1 MNKSDLVSLP
11 ITDNMISI
19 LEVMSQV
26 HPTQVAAFI
35 EDLIIASA
43 RRAQMDMTLE
53 QTREKLKMLT
63 VDLYKLSQ
71 QVVEPSALA
80 VLLRE
85 TMEEYGEMIIVNHIP
100 IQDITFIYHDTLT
113 MNFQNRE
120 DYSDGTTT

>member
-11 ITDNMISI
+11 ITDNMMSI

-26 HPTQVAAFI
+26 HPTQAAAFI
-35 EDLIIASA
+35 EDFIIASA

>member
-1 MNKSDLVSLP
+1 MIKSDLISLP
-11 ITDNMISI
+11 ITDNMMRI

-35 EDLIIASA
+35 EDFIIASA

-85 TMEEYGEMIIVNHIP
+85 TMEEYGEMVIVNHIP

>member
-1 MNKSDLVSLP
+1 MNKSDLVSHP
-11 ITDNMISI
+11 ITDNMMSI

-35 EDLIIASA
+35 EDFVIASA

>member
-1 MNKSDLVSLP
+1 MNKSDLISLP
-11 ITDNMISI
+11 ITDNMMSI

-26 HPTQVAAFI
+26 HPTQVAAFV
-35 EDLIIASA
+35 EDFIIASA

>member
-11 ITDNMISI
+11 ITDNMMSI

>member
-1 MNKSDLVSLP
+1 MNKSDLISLP
-11 ITDNMISI
+11 ITDNMMSI

-35 EDLIIASA
+35 EDFIIASA
-43 RRAQMDMTLE
+43 RRAQMDITLE

>member
-1 MNKSDLVSLP
+1 MNKSDLISLP
-11 ITDNMISI
+11 ITDNMMSI

-26 HPTQVAAFI
+26 HPTQVAAFV
-35 EDLIIASA
+35 EDFIIASA

-53 QTREKLKMLT
+53 QTREKLKILT
-63 VDLYKLSQ
+63 VDLYRLSQ

>member
-1 MNKSDLVSLP
+1 MNKSDLISLP
-11 ITDNMISI
+11 ITDNMMSI

-35 EDLIIASA
+35 EDFIIASA

-63 VDLYKLSQ
+63 VDLYRLSQ

>member
-1 MNKSDLVSLP
+1 MNKSDLISLP
-11 ITDNMISI
+11 ITDNMMSI

-26 HPTQVAAFI
+26 HPTQAAAFI
-35 EDLIIASA
+35 EDFIIASA

>member
-1 MNKSDLVSLP
+1 MNKSDLISLP
-11 ITDNMISI
+11 ITDNMMNI

-35 EDLIIASA
+35 EDFVIASA

>member
-1 MNKSDLVSLP
+1 MNKSDLISLP
-11 ITDNMISI
+11 ITDNMMSI

-35 EDLIIASA
+35 EDFVTASA

>member
-11 ITDNMISI
+11 ITDNMMSI

-35 EDLIIASA
+35 EDFIIASA

-71 QVVEPSALA
+71 QVVESSALA

>member
-1 MNKSDLVSLP
+1 MNKSDLISLP
-11 ITDNMISI
+11 ITDNMMSI

-35 EDLIIASA
+35 EDFIIASA

-71 QVVEPSALA
+71 QVVELSALA

-85 TMEEYGEMIIVNHIP
+85 TMEEYGEMVIVNHIP

>member
-11 ITDNMISI
+11 ITDNMMSI

-26 HPTQVAAFI
+26 HPTQVAAFV
-35 EDLIIASA
+35 EDFIIASA

-63 VDLYKLSQ
+63 VDLYRLSQ

>member
-1 MNKSDLVSLP
+1 MNKSDLMSLP
-11 ITDNMISI
+11 ITDNMMSI

-26 HPTQVAAFI
+26 HPTQVAAFV
-35 EDLIIASA
+35 EDFIIASA

>member
-1 MNKSDLVSLP
+1 MNKSDLISLP
-11 ITDNMISI
+11 ITDNMMSI

-35 EDLIIASA
+35 EDFIIASA

-120 DYSDGTTT
+120 DYSDGTTA

>member
-11 ITDNMISI
+11 ITDNMMSI

-35 EDLIIASA
+35 EDLIISSA

-63 VDLYKLSQ
+63 FDLYKLSQ

>member
-11 ITDNMISI
+11 ITDNMMSI

-35 EDLIIASA
+35 EDFIIASA

>member
-11 ITDNMISI
+11 ITDNMMSI

-35 EDLIIASA
+35 EDFVVASA

>member
-1 MNKSDLVSLP
+1 MNKSDLISLP
-11 ITDNMISI
+11 ITDNMMSI

-35 EDLIIASA
+35 EDFVIASA

-63 VDLYKLSQ
+63 VDLYRLSQ

>member
-1 MNKSDLVSLP
+1 MNKSDLISLP
-11 ITDNMISI
+11 ITDNMMSI

-35 EDLIIASA
+35 EDFVIASA

>member
-1 MNKSDLVSLP
+1 MNKSDLISLP
-11 ITDNMISI
+11 ITDNMMSI

-26 HPTQVAAFI
+26 HPTQVAAFV
-35 EDLIIASA
+35 EDFIIASA

-63 VDLYKLSQ
+63 VDLYRLSQ

>member
-1 MNKSDLVSLP
+1 MNKSDLISLP
-11 ITDNMISI
+11 ITDNMMSI

-35 EDLIIASA
+35 EDFIIASA

-85 TMEEYGEMIIVNHIP
+85 TMEEYGEMVIVNHIP

>member
-11 ITDNMISI
+11 ITDNMMSI

-35 EDLIIASA
+35 EDFVIASA

>member
-1 MNKSDLVSLP
+1 MIKSDLISLP
-11 ITDNMISI
+11 ITDNMMSI

-35 EDLIIASA
+35 EDFIIASA

-85 TMEEYGEMIIVNHIP
+85 TMEEYGEMVIVNHIP

>member
-11 ITDNMISI
+11 ITDNMMSI

-26 HPTQVAAFI
+26 HPTQVAAFV
-35 EDLIIASA
+35 EDFIIASA

>member
-1 MNKSDLVSLP
+1 MNKSDLISLP
-11 ITDNMISI
+11 ITDNMMSI

-35 EDLIIASA
+35 EDFIIASA

-120 DYSDGTTT
+120 DYPDGTTA

>member
-1 MNKSDLVSLP
+1 MNKSDLISLP
-11 ITDNMISI
+11 ITDNMMSI

-26 HPTQVAAFI
+26 HPTQVAAFV
-35 EDLIIASA
+35 EDFIIASA

-120 DYSDGTTT
+120 DYSDGTNT

>member
-1 MNKSDLVSLP
+1 MNKSDLISLP
-11 ITDNMISI
+11 ITDNMMSI

-35 EDLIIASA
+35 EDFIIASA

>member
-1 MNKSDLVSLP
+1 MNKSDLISLP
-11 ITDNMISI
+11 ITDNMMSI

-35 EDLIIASA
+35 EDLVIASA

-100 IQDITFIYHDTLT
+100 IQGITFIYHDTLT

>member
-1 MNKSDLVSLP
+1 MNKSDLISLP
-11 ITDNMISI
+11 ITDNMMSI

-35 EDLIIASA
+35 EDLVIASA

>member
-11 ITDNMISI
+11 ITDNMMSI

-26 HPTQVAAFI
+26 HPTQVAAFV
-35 EDLIIASA
+35 EDFVIASA

-85 TMEEYGEMIIVNHIP
+85 TMEEYGEMIIINHIP

>member
-1 MNKSDLVSLP
+1 MNKSDLISLP
-11 ITDNMISI
+11 ITDNMMSI
-19 LEVMSQV
+19 LEVMPQV
-26 HPTQVAAFI
+26 HPTQVAAFV
-35 EDLIIASA
+35 EDFIIASA

>member
-1 MNKSDLVSLP
+1 MNKSDLISLP
-11 ITDNMISI
+11 ITDNMMSI

-26 HPTQVAAFI
+26 HPTQVGAFI
-35 EDLIIASA
+35 EDFIIASA

>member
-1 MNKSDLVSLP
+1 MNKSDLISLP
-11 ITDNMISI
+11 ITDNMMSI

-35 EDLIIASA
+35 EDFIIASA

-53 QTREKLKMLT
+53 QTREKLKMLA

>member
-1 MNKSDLVSLP
+1 MNKSDLISLP
-11 ITDNMISI
+11 ITDNMMSI

-26 HPTQVAAFI
+26 YPTQVAAFI
-35 EDLIIASA
+35 EDFIIASA